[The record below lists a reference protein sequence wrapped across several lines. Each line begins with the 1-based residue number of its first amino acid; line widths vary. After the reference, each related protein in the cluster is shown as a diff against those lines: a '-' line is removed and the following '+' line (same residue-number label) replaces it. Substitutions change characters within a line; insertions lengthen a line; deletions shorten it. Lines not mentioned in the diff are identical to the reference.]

1 MVFKP
6 KNFFRFQD
14 VTFVMYYFL
23 NCSKNLYTKSSTKFE
38 AITYLYSEALSGYL
52 REMQKSSPNLTAQIR
67 IYRYEVFCD
76 FSKSFQKTLLNQ
88 VFKNENSNSLF
99 QLKSLSQ
106 IWLGSFRK
114 KVKKTQKE
122 IRNLTFPKSNFL
134 E

>member
-67 IYRYEVFCD
+67 IYRDMKFFVI
-76 FSKSFQKTLLNQ
+76 FQK
-88 VFKNENSNSLF
+88 V
-99 QLKSLSQ
+99 
-106 IWLGSFRK
+106 FRK
-114 KVKKTQKE
+114 HYLTRYLKMKT
-122 IRNLTFPKSNFL
+122 LTRSFN
-134 E
+134 